1 MSVKLKCS
9 CLLVMLFILFSPQ
22 KISAQ
27 SDTVVIKNSLL
38 RLPNQQFYLQGVLD
52 GRTDKS
58 DIGFFTKGPFKK
70 KVPANFNGTLEDAFS
85 TYLNFALSKDST
97 KTPIVMK
104 VMNFKISEREDG
116 SDEIGKAELQVVFY
130 VSDKDKLAKVFQTEA
145 VAEEK
150 GADISMSHER
160 RIRKV
165 LENVLMGFNNS
176 AWQQTPLVYEPMAL
190 VKSQSTDVNISDN
203 GSKKKWNNLI
213 SGHAAFGANS
223 EGGWGVSYYGFK
235 EKESGGWFLTYSV
248 AYDNYAVDPSLI
260 TRKGFDSFEL
270 NYGKIG
276 VGAMRKLGEG
286 FHFAFNAL
294 VPLGFEK
301 LTNSNGIITSSVTES
316 NNIIIGIEPQQ
327 CFYFITKSKVS
338 LVVGAGIYER
348 FTTSEVYNFDIGLR
362 IEVGIK
368 F

>member
-1 MSVKLKCS
+1 MSVKLKFS
-9 CLLVMLFILFSPQ
+9 CLLVMLFTLFSYQ

-27 SDTVVIKNSLL
+27 SETVIIKNSLL
-38 RLPNQQFYLQGVLD
+38 RLPNQQFYLLGVLD
-52 GRTDKS
+52 GRTEKS
-58 DIGFFTKGPFKK
+58 NIGFFTKGPFNK

-85 TYLNFALSKDST
+85 SYLNFALSKDST

-104 VMNFKISEREDG
+104 VTNFNISEREDG
-116 SDEIGKAELQVVFY
+116 TNEIGKAELQVTFY

-150 GADISMSHER
+150 GTDISLSHER

-176 AWQQTPLVYEPMAL
+176 TWQETQLVYEPMSV
-190 VKSQSTDVNISDN
+190 VKSQTTEVKVTDNNSR
-203 GSKKKWNNLI
+203 KKWN
-213 SGHAAFGANS
+213 SMVTGHAAFGTNS
-223 EGGWGVSYYGFK
+223 EAGWGVSYYGFK
-235 EKESGGWFLTYSV
+235 TKESGGWFLTYSV
-248 AYDNYAVDPSLI
+248 AYDDYAIDPSLI
-260 TRKGFDSFEL
+260 IRKGFNSFDL
-270 NYGKIG
+270 KYGKIG
-276 VGAMRKLGEG
+276 VGLMRRLGEK

-294 VPLGFEK
+294 VPVGTEK
-301 LTNSNGIITSSVTES
+301 LTKLLETGSVLES
-316 NNIIIGIEPQQ
+316 NNIVLGIEPQQ

-338 LVVGAGIYER
+338 LVVGAGIFER
-348 FTTSEVYNFDIGLR
+348 FTTSEVYNFDLGLR

>member
-9 CLLVMLFILFSPQ
+9 CLLVMLFILFSSK

-27 SDTVVIKNSLL
+27 SETVVIKNSLL
-38 RLPNQQFYLQGVLD
+38 RLPNQQFYLLGVLD
-52 GRTDKS
+52 GRTEKS
-58 DIGFFTKGPFKK
+58 EIGFFTKGPFNK
-70 KVPANFNGTLEDAFS
+70 KVSANFNGTLEDAFS
-85 TYLNFALSKDST
+85 SYLNFALSKDST

-116 SDEIGKAELQVVFY
+116 SDEIGKAELQVIFY
-130 VSDKDKLAKVFQTEA
+130 VSDKEKLAKVFQTEA

-150 GADISMSHER
+150 GSDISLSHER

-176 AWQQTPLVYEPMAL
+176 SWQQTPLVYEPMSL
-190 VKSQSTDVNISDN
+190 VKSQATDVNISDN
-203 GSKKKWNNLI
+203 GSKKKWNNLV
-213 SGHAAFGANS
+213 SGHAAFGTNS

-235 EKESGGWFLTYSV
+235 AKESGGWFLTYSV

-260 TRKGFDSFEL
+260 IRKGFNSLEL

-276 VGAMRKLGEG
+276 VGVMRRLGEE

-294 VPLGFEK
+294 VPLGTEK
-301 LTNSNGIITSSVTES
+301 LTKLLETGSILES
-316 NNIIIGIEPQQ
+316 NKIVLGIEPQQ

-338 LVVGAGIYER
+338 LVLGAGIFER
-348 FTTSEVYNFDIGLR
+348 FTNSEVYNFDIGLR
-362 IEVGIK
+362 IEAGIK